1 MLDCLIHLVHF
12 LFSFFLFLFFLTIED
27 SVVKVSLTLCYGL
40 NAYVPP
46 HSCVEALPHPPASH
60 NNVTVFGDESC
71 VEVIKVK

>member
-12 LFSFFLFLFFLTIED
+12 LFSFFFKTIED

-46 HSCVEALPHPPASH
+46 HSCVEALPRPPASH
-60 NNVTVFGDESC
+60 NVTVFGDESC